1 MIEEQGDERKAS
13 RPLPATTTTDCD
25 GNDDDGNDVVL
36 FLFSDFYKVAASQ
49 PPSALRDLRIEVL
62 AAQRQQ

>member
-25 GNDDDGNDVVL
+25 GNDDVVL

-62 AAQRQQ
+62 AEQRQQ